1 LPGRGG
7 GRFDGRPDHAAGYG
21 AAAFIMAE
29 FTGIPYVKIII
40 SAAIPAILYY
50 LAVGTMVHLE
60 ACKLGLKGL
69 PRSALP
75 SIRELS
81 VRFYLLLPV
90 VFIIYFL
97 VRGFTPLKAAYWGIV
112 GTVIIGVIDLV
123 IQYLQH
129 HSDRIDIQEY
139 ARAMI
144 QALAEGPR
152 VRCPLPWPVQRPG
165 LLWVW

>member
-1 LPGRGG
+1 
-7 GRFDGRPDHAAGYG
+7 
-21 AAAFIMAE
+21 
-29 FTGIPYVKIII
+29 
-40 SAAIPAILYY
+40 
-50 LAVGTMVHLE
+50 MVHLE

-144 QALAEGPR
+144 QALAEGARGSVSVAMACATAGIVVGVVTLTGLGLKVATLIIALAR
-152 VRCPLPWPVQRPG
+152 VT
-165 LLWVW
+165 